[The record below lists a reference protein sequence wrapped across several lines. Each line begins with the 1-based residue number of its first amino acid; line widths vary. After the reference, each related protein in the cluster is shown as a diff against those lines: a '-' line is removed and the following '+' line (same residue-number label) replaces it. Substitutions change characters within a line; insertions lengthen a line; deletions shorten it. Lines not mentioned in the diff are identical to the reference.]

1 MEDDVGFEVKID
13 AAEKSQKPELV
24 VQSNLI
30 QGNLTSQMGQ
40 MELQEE
46 KGGCWLLAAG
56 LLRSDAW
63 GLLFLFFPV
72 SCKVLRS
79 GCTRIGEVI
88 IVILGVTCEFL
99 VAISKHEIDGCW

>member
-1 MEDDVGFEVKID
+1 MDDDVGFEVKID

-46 KGGCWLLAAG
+46 KGGCWLLVYSARTRG
-56 LLRSDAW
+56 VFS
-63 GLLFLFFPV
+63 FFFFPV